1 MQGAIGRIRFGKDH
15 QVVYGF
21 DPKETALG
29 VGFQW
34 VKPGKRV
41 VIFPEAAAEAKIQLP
56 PYMKK

>member
-1 MQGAIGRIRFGKDH
+1 
-15 QVVYGF
+15 VVYGP

-41 VIFPEAAAEAKIQLP
+41 VVFPETVAEAKIQLP
-56 PYMKK
+56 PYMK